1 MLPTDPSDRPGSS
14 LPGGPPPGP
23 PEGTPQ
29 AQPLA
34 DQPLTD
40 IVPPA
45 ATAHGTTI
53 IRPGTTIIRPG
64 AVAWG
69 GPPDARDGGYSSCEA
84 VERALAAVVG
94 NPAELPGLLAELAPS
109 RLWVPLPHRP
119 FTDGAAVRL
128 PLIGYQGTVFVPC
141 FTSVQRL
148 NAWAVRAETAG
159 LDPVTGAELA
169 GTGPTGSGPAGTGT
183 TGTGPAGTGP
193 AGPDLAGG
201 AVGGRYWQRAGD
213 ARPVPHVV
221 LPAIGLARRLPSGV
235 GLAINPDSTPGLPLF
250 PECVPYLAR
259 LTAPAIL
266 AQAGAPPP
274 GGLDME
280 HLASGNGTRFLVG
293 HPPAE
298 PTALLAE
305 TRAALRA
312 LPFARQASRAWLSVP
327 GQGEGLLVSVLLD
340 DPASER
346 ARTAVVDAIE
356 HAAAA
361 AALRVP
367 FPVDVIFPGEPGS
380 EHPDD
385 TAFPGGATGL
395 PGERCHGALPAERRS
410 APPTRIAAAPST
422 RRSSAVAPAD
432 AIDAWIAENTRPFY
446 HRD

>member
-84 VERALAAVVG
+84 VERALAAAAR
-94 NPAELPGLLAELAPS
+94 NPAELPGLLTELAPS

-119 FTDGAAVRL
+119 FTDGTAVRL
-128 PLIGYQGTVFVPC
+128 PLLRYQDADFVPC

-148 NAWAVRAETAG
+148 NAWAGRAEAAA
-159 LDPVTGAELA
+159 LDPVTGAEL
-169 GTGPTGSGPAGTGT
+169 PE
-183 TGTGPAGTGP
+183 TGPARADQPSTGP
-193 AGPDLAGG
+193 
-201 AVGGRYWQRAGD
+201 GGRYWQRAGD
-213 ARPVPHVV
+213 ARLVPHVV

-235 GLAINPDSTPGLPLF
+235 GLAVNPESSPGLPLF

-266 AQAGAPPP
+266 ALAGTAPP
-274 GGLDME
+274 GGLAME
-280 HLASGNGTRFLVG
+280 QLVPGTGARYLVG

-298 PTALLAE
+298 PSALLAE
-305 TRAALRA
+305 TRAALRP
-312 LPFARQASRAWLSVP
+312 LSFARQASRAWLSVP
-327 GQGEGLLVSVLLD
+327 GQGEGLLISVLLD
-340 DPASER
+340 DPSSEQAR
-346 ARTAVVDAIE
+346 AAVTDAVEDATAAV
-356 HAAAA
+356 
-361 AALRVP
+361 ALRVP
-367 FPVDVIFPGEPGS
+367 FPVDLIFPGE
-380 EHPDD
+380 
-385 TAFPGGATGL
+385 
-395 PGERCHGALPAERRS
+395 AE
-410 APPTRIAAAPST
+410 P
-422 RRSSAVAPAD
+422 D
-432 AIDAWIAENTRPFY
+432 AIDAWIADNTRPFY
-446 HRD
+446 ERD

>member
-84 VERALAAVVG
+84 VERALAAAAR
-94 NPAELPGLLAELAPS
+94 NPAELPGLLTELAPS

-119 FTDGAAVRL
+119 FTDGTAVRL
-128 PLIGYQGTVFVPC
+128 PLLRYQDADFVPC

-148 NAWAVRAETAG
+148 NAWAGRAEAAA
-159 LDPVTGAELA
+159 LDPVTGAEL
-169 GTGPTGSGPAGTGT
+169 P
-183 TGTGPAGTGP
+183 GTGPARADQPSTG
-193 AGPDLAGG
+193 A
-201 AVGGRYWQRAGD
+201 GGRYWQRAGD
-213 ARPVPHVV
+213 ARLVPHVV

-235 GLAINPDSTPGLPLF
+235 GLAINPESSPGLPLF

-266 AQAGAPPP
+266 ALAGTAPP
-274 GGLDME
+274 GGLAME
-280 HLASGNGTRFLVG
+280 QLVPGTGARYLVG

-298 PTALLAE
+298 PSALLAE
-305 TRAALRA
+305 IRAALRPLSFA
-312 LPFARQASRAWLSVP
+312 LQASRAWLSVP
-327 GQGEGLLVSVLLD
+327 GQGEGLLISVLLD
-340 DPASER
+340 DPSSEQAR
-346 ARTAVVDAIE
+346 AAVTDAVEDATAAV
-356 HAAAA
+356 
-361 AALRVP
+361 ALRVP
-367 FPVDVIFPGEPGS
+367 FPVDLIFPGE
-380 EHPDD
+380 
-385 TAFPGGATGL
+385 
-395 PGERCHGALPAERRS
+395 AE
-410 APPTRIAAAPST
+410 P
-422 RRSSAVAPAD
+422 D
-432 AIDAWIAENTRPFY
+432 AIDAWIADNTRPFY
-446 HRD
+446 ERD

>member
-84 VERALAAVVG
+84 VERALAAAAR
-94 NPAELPGLLAELAPS
+94 NPAELPGLLTELAPS

-119 FTDGAAVRL
+119 FTDGTAVRL
-128 PLIGYQGTVFVPC
+128 PLLRYSGADFVPC

-148 NAWAVRAETAG
+148 NAWAGRAEAAA
-159 LDPVTGAELA
+159 LDPVTGAEL
-169 GTGPTGSGPAGTGT
+169 PE
-183 TGTGPAGTGP
+183 TGPARADQPSTGP
-193 AGPDLAGG
+193 
-201 AVGGRYWQRAGD
+201 GGRYWQRAGD
-213 ARPVPHVV
+213 ARLVPHVV

-235 GLAINPDSTPGLPLF
+235 GLAVNPESSPGLPLF

-266 AQAGAPPP
+266 ALAGTAPP
-274 GGLDME
+274 GGLAME
-280 HLASGNGTRFLVG
+280 QLVPGTGARYLVG

-298 PTALLAE
+298 PSALLAE
-305 TRAALRA
+305 TRAALRP
-312 LPFARQASRAWLSVP
+312 LSFARQASRAWLSVP
-327 GQGEGLLVSVLLD
+327 GQGEGLLISVLLD
-340 DPASER
+340 DPSSEQAR
-346 ARTAVVDAIE
+346 AAVTDAVEDATAAV
-356 HAAAA
+356 
-361 AALRVP
+361 ALRVP
-367 FPVDVIFPGEPGS
+367 FPVDLIFPGE
-380 EHPDD
+380 
-385 TAFPGGATGL
+385 
-395 PGERCHGALPAERRS
+395 AE
-410 APPTRIAAAPST
+410 P
-422 RRSSAVAPAD
+422 D
-432 AIDAWIAENTRPFY
+432 AIDAWIADNTRPFY
-446 HRD
+446 ERD

>member
-84 VERALAAVVG
+84 VERALAAAAR
-94 NPAELPGLLAELAPS
+94 NPAELPGLLTELAPS

-119 FTDGAAVRL
+119 FTDGTAVRL
-128 PLIGYQGTVFVPC
+128 PLLRYQDADFVPC

-148 NAWAVRAETAG
+148 NAWAGRAEAAA
-159 LDPVTGAELA
+159 LDPVTGAEL
-169 GTGPTGSGPAGTGT
+169 PE
-183 TGTGPAGTGP
+183 TGPARADQPSTGP
-193 AGPDLAGG
+193 
-201 AVGGRYWQRAGD
+201 GGRYWQRAGD
-213 ARPVPHVV
+213 ARLVPHVV

-235 GLAINPDSTPGLPLF
+235 GLAVNPESSPGLPLF

-266 AQAGAPPP
+266 ALAGTAPP
-274 GGLDME
+274 GGLAME
-280 HLASGNGTRFLVG
+280 QLVPGTGARYLVG

-298 PTALLAE
+298 PSALLAE
-305 TRAALRA
+305 TRAALRP
-312 LPFARQASRAWLSVP
+312 LSFARQASRAWLSVP
-327 GQGEGLLVSVLLD
+327 GQGEGLLISVLLD
-340 DPASER
+340 DPSSEQAR
-346 ARTAVVDAIE
+346 AAVTDAVEDATAAV
-356 HAAAA
+356 
-361 AALRVP
+361 ALRVP
-367 FPVDVIFPGEPGS
+367 FPVDLIFPGE
-380 EHPDD
+380 
-385 TAFPGGATGL
+385 
-395 PGERCHGALPAERRS
+395 AE
-410 APPTRIAAAPST
+410 P
-422 RRSSAVAPAD
+422 D
-432 AIDAWIAENTRPFY
+432 AIDAWIADNTRPFY
-446 HRD
+446 HRDDHD

>member
-23 PEGTPQ
+23 PEGTPH

-69 GPPDARDGGYSSCEA
+69 GPPAARDGGYSSCEA
-84 VERALAAVVG
+84 VERALAAAAR
-94 NPAELPGLLAELAPS
+94 NPAELPGLLTELAPS

-119 FTDGAAVRL
+119 FTDGTAVRL
-128 PLIGYQGTVFVPC
+128 PLIGYSGDDFVPC

-148 NAWAVRAETAG
+148 NAWAGRAEAAA
-159 LDPVTGAELA
+159 LDPVTGAEL
-169 GTGPTGSGPAGTGT
+169 P
-183 TGTGPAGTGP
+183 GTGPARADLPGP
-193 AGPDLAGG
+193 G
-201 AVGGRYWQRAGD
+201 AGGRYWQRAGD
-213 ARPVPHVV
+213 ARLVPHVV
-221 LPAIGLARRLPSGV
+221 RPAIGLARRLPSGV
-235 GLAINPDSTPGLPLF
+235 GLAINPESSPGLPLF

-266 AQAGAPPP
+266 ALAGTAPP
-274 GGLDME
+274 GGLAME
-280 HLASGNGTRFLVG
+280 QLVPGTGARYLIG

-298 PTALLAE
+298 PSALLAE

-312 LPFARQASRAWLSVP
+312 LPFACQASRAWLSVP
-327 GQGEGLLVSVLLD
+327 GQGEGLLISVLLD
-340 DPASER
+340 DPASEQAR
-346 ARTAVVDAIE
+346 AAVTDAIE
-356 HAAAA
+356 GATAAV
-361 AALRVP
+361 ALRVP
-367 FPVDVIFPGEPGS
+367 FPVDLIFPGE
-380 EHPDD
+380 
-385 TAFPGGATGL
+385 
-395 PGERCHGALPAERRS
+395 
-410 APPTRIAAAPST
+410 APP
-422 RRSSAVAPAD
+422 D
-432 AIDAWIAENTRPFY
+432 AIDAWIADNTRPFY

>member
-14 LPGGPPPGP
+14 LPGGRPPGP
-23 PEGTPQ
+23 PEGPPHV
-29 AQPLA
+29 QPLA
-34 DQPLTD
+34 SQPLRD

-45 ATAHGTTI
+45 AIAHG
-53 IRPGTTIIRPG
+53 GTTIIRPG

-84 VERALAAVVG
+84 VERALAVVTR

-119 FTDGAAVRL
+119 FTDGTAVRL
-128 PLIGYQGTVFVPC
+128 PLIGYQGADFVPC

-148 NAWAVRAETAG
+148 NAWAGRAEAAG
-159 LDPVTGAELA
+159 LDPVTGAELSATGLNGPGQA
-169 GTGPTGSGPAGTGT
+169 GPGQASADPAGR
-183 TGTGPAGTGP
+183 A
-193 AGPDLAGG
+193 A
-201 AVGGRYWQRAGD
+201 GGRYWQRAGD
-213 ARPVPHVV
+213 ARLVPHVV

-235 GLAINPDSTPGLPLF
+235 GLAINPDSVPGLPLF

-266 AQAGAPPP
+266 ALAGTTPP
-274 GGLDME
+274 GGLAME
-280 HLASGNGTRFLVG
+280 HLTPGTGTRFLVG

-298 PTALLAE
+298 PSALLAE

-312 LPFARQASRAWLSVP
+312 LPFARQASRAWLSVS
-327 GQGEGLLVSVLLD
+327 GQGEGLLMSVLLD

-346 ARTAVVDAIE
+346 ARAAATDAIE

-361 AALRVP
+361 VALRVP
-367 FPVDVIFPGEPGS
+367 FPVDVIFPGERRP
-380 EHPDD
+380 EFPD
-385 TAFPGGATGL
+385 GTGTI
-395 PGERCHGALPAERRS
+395 
-410 APPTRIAAAPST
+410 APL
-422 RRSSAVAPAD
+422 D

-446 HRD
+446 HRDHRD